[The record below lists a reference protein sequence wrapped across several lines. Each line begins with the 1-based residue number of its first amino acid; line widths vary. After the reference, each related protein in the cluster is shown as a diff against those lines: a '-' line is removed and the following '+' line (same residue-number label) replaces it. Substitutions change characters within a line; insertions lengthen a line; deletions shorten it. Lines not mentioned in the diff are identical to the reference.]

1 MGAVLS
7 SILEVHHSI
16 TNMTLCIPITAEP
29 PPRFAPQRFFALYPH
44 EESLFTGQNNNSVR
58 CYQIVSLN
66 LTRRFLLFSTLQ
78 LNLLSFYKI
87 LSSLLF
93 FVKKMLH
100 SQSSTGHSSRRSPV
114 RAQNNGRSTDN
125 VRPHW
130 CFDRSNV
137 RLAGHVDRTHLLV
150 AFIVILSKL

>member
-16 TNMTLCIPITAEP
+16 TNMTLCIPITAES

-87 LSSLLF
+87 LSSLPF
-93 FVKKMLH
+93 FVKKCYTVSRQLDIRAEDPQSGLKITADQRTMSDLIGALTGQTFVLPVML
-100 SQSSTGHSSRRSPV
+100 TGHICWSHS
-114 RAQNNGRSTDN
+114 
-125 VRPHW
+125 
-130 CFDRSNV
+130 
-137 RLAGHVDRTHLLV
+137 
-150 AFIVILSKL
+150 